1 MCTQFNEL
9 AQKAINYKRRIAGNY
24 MLIEPDNMKFRLHGE
39 TYAVTRKIDGLMQL
53 ISFEN
58 GKAVMAGTGG
68 VIRENMPCLEEF
80 ASALD
85 KKGIKSALIAA
96 ELYVPNPNDRP
107 RCYDVN
113 SALGETGDVSRC
125 RLAPFDLL
133 ELNGGE
139 VSGSYQ
145 ELHQQLTE
153 LFSGAEMVAPVE
165 LRMAYSKDEVSE
177 IFDEWVTGENA
188 EGLVIHSESP
198 IVWKLKPRHTIDAV
212 IAGYSMEK
220 EEIRNLLVAVREENG
235 LFRIFGKCSSG
246 LNEEKK
252 AYLKEKLIPEK
263 SNYIH
268 VDEQQFVFQMVKPEI
283 VVEVSVNEL
292 LGENFAGTLKK
303 NQLLTLENGI
313 WESRGNVPG
322 VSALGMKI
330 ERFRPDKSSDISD
343 IRCSQLSDLVPF
355 PLSPELPDK
364 LPGSTLLDRR
374 VFRKT
379 SGSKVFIQKF
389 LIWASNKADFGYG
402 KYIFFHTDYSSDRK
416 EPLKRDIK
424 IADSVEKVRGFMEKA
439 IAENI
444 KKNYI
449 EIGVN

>member
-58 GKAVMAGTGG
+58 GKAAMAGTGG

-80 ASALD
+80 ASVLD
-85 KKGIKSALIAA
+85 KKGVKSALIAA
-96 ELYVPNPNDRP
+96 ELYVPNPDDRP
-107 RCYDVN
+107 RCYEVN
-113 SALGETGDVSRC
+113 SALGETGDVSCC

-165 LRMAYSKDEVSE
+165 LRMAYSKDEVSG

-198 IVWKLKPRHTIDAV
+198 IVWKLKPRHTIDTV
-212 IAGYSMEK
+212 IVGYSMEK
-220 EEIRNLLVAVREENG
+220 EDIRNLLVAVREENG

-303 NQLLTLENGI
+303 NQLLTLDNGI

-439 IAENI
+439 ITENI

-449 EIGVN
+449 EIRSN

>member
-1 MCTQFNEL
+1 M
-9 AQKAINYKRRIAGNY
+9 
-24 MLIEPDNMKFRLHGE
+24 
-39 TYAVTRKIDGLMQL
+39 
-53 ISFEN
+53 
-58 GKAVMAGTGG
+58 
-68 VIRENMPCLEEF
+68 
-80 ASALD
+80 
-85 KKGIKSALIAA
+85 
-96 ELYVPNPNDRP
+96 
-107 RCYDVN
+107 
-113 SALGETGDVSRC
+113 VS
-125 RLAPFDLL
+125 
-133 ELNGGE
+133 
-139 VSGSYQ
+139 
-145 ELHQQLTE
+145 
-153 LFSGAEMVAPVE
+153 PVE
-165 LRMAYSKDEVSE
+165 LRMAYSKDEVRG

-212 IAGYSMEK
+212 IVGYSMEK
-220 EEIRNLLVAVREENG
+220 EDIRNLLVAVREENG

-283 VVEVSVNEL
+283 VVELSVNEL

-330 ERFRPDKSSDISD
+330 ERFRPDKSSEISD

-355 PLSPELPDK
+355 PAALGQPDK
-364 LPGSTLLDRR
+364 LPESTLLDRR

-389 LIWASNKADFGYG
+389 LTWASNKADFGYG

-424 IADSVEKVRGFMEKA
+424 IADSIEKAREFMEKA

-449 EIGVN
+449 EIRSN

>member
-39 TYAVTRKIDGLMQL
+39 NYAVTRKIDGLMQL
-53 ISFEN
+53 VLFEN
-58 GKAVMAGTGG
+58 GKAAMAGTGG

-80 ASALD
+80 ASVLD

-96 ELYVPNPNDRP
+96 ELYVPNPDDRP

-133 ELNGGE
+133 ELNGE
-139 VSGSYQ
+139 EISGSYP
-145 ELHQQLTE
+145 EKHHRLKE

-246 LNEEKK
+246 LNDEKK
-252 AYLKEKLIPEK
+252 AYLKEKLTPAK

-303 NQLLTLENGI
+303 NQLISLENDT
-313 WESRGNVPG
+313 WEFRGSVPG

-330 ERFRPDKSSDISD
+330 ERFRPDKSSEISD

-355 PLSPELPDK
+355 PSSLELPDK
-364 LPGSTLLDRR
+364 LPESTLLDRR
-374 VFRKT
+374 VFRKS

-424 IADSVEKVRGFMEKA
+424 IADSIEKAREFMEKA

-449 EIGVN
+449 EIRNN

>member
-9 AQKAINYKRRIAGNY
+9 AQKAINYKKRIAGNY

-39 TYAVTRKIDGLMQL
+39 NYAVTRKIDGLMQL
-53 ISFEN
+53 VSFEN
-58 GKAVMAGTGG
+58 GKAFMAGTGG
-68 VIRENMPCLEEF
+68 VVRENMPCLDEL
-80 ASALD
+80 ATLLTA
-85 KKGIKSALIAA
+85 KGITSILIAA
-96 ELYVPNPNDRP
+96 ELYVPNPGDRP

-113 SALGETGDVSRC
+113 SALGEKGDVSRC
-125 RLAPFDLL
+125 HLAPFDLL
-133 ELNGGE
+133 ELNGE
-139 VSGSYQ
+139 EISGNYP
-145 ELHQQLTE
+145 EKHHQLME
-153 LFSGAEMVAPVE
+153 LFSGAERVSPVE
-165 LRMAYSKDEVSE
+165 LRMAHSKDEVKE

-188 EGLVIHSESP
+188 EGLVIRSESS
-198 IVWKLKPRHTIDAV
+198 IIWKLKPRHTIDAV
-212 IAGYSMEK
+212 IVGYSQEK
-220 EEIRNLLVAVREENG
+220 GVIRNLLMAVREENG

-283 VVEVSVNEL
+283 VVELSVNEL

-303 NQLLTLENGI
+303 NQLISLENDT

-355 PLSPELPDK
+355 PSSPELPDK
-364 LPGSTLLDRR
+364 LPESTLLDRR

-389 LIWASNKADFGYG
+389 LTWASNKADFGYG

-424 IADSVEKVRGFMEKA
+424 IADSIEKVREFMEKA

-449 EIGVN
+449 EIRSN